1 MDREMQIENIKKALE
16 LENNI
21 KNSILK
27 YTELDDNKPSYDEKI
42 KPKTEFKGIA
52 AYGLSLVAFFAVII
66 ISVIYLG
73 NYDDIGTIA
82 AVSVCAIMF
91 PILICILFYAVY
103 RVKLKN
109 ELNSEEYKS
118 RLDKKTADTDKY
130 YSEMKQLEVKI
141 NAMQKEL
148 AALYETEKP
157 VPLQYR
163 NRKTLQYIYDIMSTS
178 DYDLKQ
184 AIDSYDKLK
193 ARELEEER
201 IAAIRDAANRQ
212 ANAIGW
218 AATMNYIKRN

>member
-27 YTELDDNKPSYDEKI
+27 YTELDDNRLSNNEKAEPERKI
-42 KPKTEFKGIA
+42 KGMAVLFLALISFFITVILIGALEGTIDNSTIFIMFLFGAVLVPAIILIVTLVLCSNKTNRVNQETNTPEPEKAEYDIE
-52 AYGLSLVAFFAVII
+52 LET
-66 ISVIYLG
+66 LG
-73 NYDDIGTIA
+73 NEIQ
-82 AVSVCAIMF
+82 S
-91 PILICILFYAVY
+91 
-103 RVKLKN
+103 
-109 ELNSEEYKS
+109 
-118 RLDKKTADTDKY
+118 
-130 YSEMKQLEVKI
+130 
-141 NAMQKEL
+141 MQKEL

-163 NRKTLQYIYDIMSTS
+163 NRKALQYIYDIMSTS

-201 IAAIRDAANRQ
+201 IAAIRDAADRQ

>member
-27 YTELDDNKPSYDEKI
+27 YTELDDNRLSNNEKAEPERKVKGMAALFLALI
-42 KPKTEFKGIA
+42 SFIITALLIGALEGTIDNSTIFIMFLVGAVLVPAIILIITLVFCCNKTNRVNQETNTAEPEKTEYDIE
-52 AYGLSLVAFFAVII
+52 LET
-66 ISVIYLG
+66 LG
-73 NYDDIGTIA
+73 NEIQ
-82 AVSVCAIMF
+82 S
-91 PILICILFYAVY
+91 
-103 RVKLKN
+103 
-109 ELNSEEYKS
+109 
-118 RLDKKTADTDKY
+118 
-130 YSEMKQLEVKI
+130 
-141 NAMQKEL
+141 MQKEL

-163 NRKTLQYIYDIMSTS
+163 NRKALQYIYDIMSTS

-201 IAAIRDAANRQ
+201 IAAIRDAADRQ

-218 AATMNYIKRN
+218 AATMNYIKKN

>member
-1 MDREMQIENIKKALE
+1 MERKIQIENIKKALE

-21 KNSILK
+21 INSILK
-27 YTELDDNKPSYDEKI
+27 YTELDDNRLSNNEKAEPERKTKGMAALFLALI
-42 KPKTEFKGIA
+42 SFLITVLLIGALEGTIDNSTIFIMFLFGAVLVPAIILIIALVLCSNKTNRVNPETNTAEPEKTEYDIE
-52 AYGLSLVAFFAVII
+52 LET
-66 ISVIYLG
+66 LG
-73 NYDDIGTIA
+73 NEIQ
-82 AVSVCAIMF
+82 S
-91 PILICILFYAVY
+91 
-103 RVKLKN
+103 
-109 ELNSEEYKS
+109 
-118 RLDKKTADTDKY
+118 
-130 YSEMKQLEVKI
+130 
-141 NAMQKEL
+141 MQKEL

-163 NRKTLQYIYDIMSTS
+163 NRKALQYIYDIMSTS

-201 IAAIRDAANRQ
+201 IAAISDAADRQ

>member
-27 YTELDDNKPSYDEKI
+27 YTELDDNRLSNSEKAEPERKI
-42 KPKTEFKGIA
+42 RGMAVLFLALISFFITVILIGALEETIDNGTIFIMFLVGAVLVPAIILIIALVLCSNKTNRVNQETNTPEPEKTEYDIE
-52 AYGLSLVAFFAVII
+52 LET
-66 ISVIYLG
+66 LG
-73 NYDDIGTIA
+73 NEIQ
-82 AVSVCAIMF
+82 S
-91 PILICILFYAVY
+91 
-103 RVKLKN
+103 
-109 ELNSEEYKS
+109 
-118 RLDKKTADTDKY
+118 
-130 YSEMKQLEVKI
+130 
-141 NAMQKEL
+141 MQKEL
-148 AALYETEKP
+148 AVLYETEKP

-163 NRKTLQYIYDIMSTS
+163 NRKALQYIYDIMSTS

-201 IAAIRDAANRQ
+201 IAAIRDAADRQ

>member
-1 MDREMQIENIKKALE
+1 MERKIQIENIKKALE

-21 KNSILK
+21 INSILK
-27 YTELDDNKPSYDEKI
+27 YTELDDNRLSNNEKAEPERKTKGMAALFLALI
-42 KPKTEFKGIA
+42 SFLITVLLIGALEGTIDNSTIFIMFLFGAVLVPAIILIIALVLCSNKTNRVNPETNTAEPEKTEYDIE
-52 AYGLSLVAFFAVII
+52 LET
-66 ISVIYLG
+66 LG
-73 NYDDIGTIA
+73 NEIQ
-82 AVSVCAIMF
+82 S
-91 PILICILFYAVY
+91 
-103 RVKLKN
+103 
-109 ELNSEEYKS
+109 
-118 RLDKKTADTDKY
+118 
-130 YSEMKQLEVKI
+130 
-141 NAMQKEL
+141 MQKEL

-163 NRKTLQYIYDIMSTS
+163 NRKALQYIYDIMSTS

-201 IAAIRDAANRQ
+201 IAAIRDAADRQ

>member
-1 MDREMQIENIKKALE
+1 MERKIQIENIKKALE

-21 KNSILK
+21 INSILK
-27 YTELDDNKPSYDEKI
+27 YTELDDNRLSNNEKAEPERKI
-42 KPKTEFKGIA
+42 KGMAVLFLALISFLITVLLIGALEGTIDNGTIFIMFLVGAVLVPAIILIIALVLCSNKTNRVNPETNTAEPEKTEYDIE
-52 AYGLSLVAFFAVII
+52 LET
-66 ISVIYLG
+66 LG
-73 NYDDIGTIA
+73 NEIQ
-82 AVSVCAIMF
+82 S
-91 PILICILFYAVY
+91 
-103 RVKLKN
+103 
-109 ELNSEEYKS
+109 
-118 RLDKKTADTDKY
+118 
-130 YSEMKQLEVKI
+130 
-141 NAMQKEL
+141 MQKEL

-163 NRKTLQYIYDIMSTS
+163 NRKALQYIYDIMSTS

-201 IAAIRDAANRQ
+201 IAAIRDAADRQ

>member
-27 YTELDDNKPSYDEKI
+27 YTELDDNRLSNNEKAEPERKI
-42 KPKTEFKGIA
+42 KGMAALFLALISFLITVLLVGALEGTIDNSTIFIMFLFGAVLVPATILIITLVLCCNKTNRVNQETNTAEQEKTEYDIE
-52 AYGLSLVAFFAVII
+52 LET
-66 ISVIYLG
+66 LG
-73 NYDDIGTIA
+73 NEIQ
-82 AVSVCAIMF
+82 S
-91 PILICILFYAVY
+91 
-103 RVKLKN
+103 
-109 ELNSEEYKS
+109 
-118 RLDKKTADTDKY
+118 
-130 YSEMKQLEVKI
+130 
-141 NAMQKEL
+141 MQKEL

-163 NRKTLQYIYDIMSTS
+163 NRKALQYIYDIMSTS

-184 AIDSYDKLK
+184 AIDSYDKFK

-201 IAAIRDAANRQ
+201 IAAIRDAADRQ

>member
-1 MDREMQIENIKKALE
+1 MERKIQIENIKKALE

-21 KNSILK
+21 INSILK
-27 YTELDDNKPSYDEKI
+27 YTELDDNRLSNNEKAEPERKI
-42 KPKTEFKGIA
+42 KGMAVLFLALISILITVLLIGALEGTIDNGTIFIMFLVGAVLVPAIILIIALVLCSNKTNRVNPETNTAEPEKTEYDIE
-52 AYGLSLVAFFAVII
+52 LET
-66 ISVIYLG
+66 LG
-73 NYDDIGTIA
+73 NEIQ
-82 AVSVCAIMF
+82 S
-91 PILICILFYAVY
+91 
-103 RVKLKN
+103 
-109 ELNSEEYKS
+109 
-118 RLDKKTADTDKY
+118 
-130 YSEMKQLEVKI
+130 
-141 NAMQKEL
+141 MQKEL

-163 NRKTLQYIYDIMSTS
+163 NRKALQYIYDIMSTS

-201 IAAIRDAANRQ
+201 IAAIRDAADRQ

>member
-1 MDREMQIENIKKALE
+1 MDRKIQIENIKKALE

-21 KNSILK
+21 INSILK
-27 YTELDDNKPSYDEKI
+27 YTELDDNRLSNNEKAEPERKI
-42 KPKTEFKGIA
+42 KGMAVLFLALISFLITVLLIGALEGTIDNGTIFIMFLVGAVLVPAIILIIALVLCSNKTNRVNPETNTAEPEKTEYDIE
-52 AYGLSLVAFFAVII
+52 LET
-66 ISVIYLG
+66 LG
-73 NYDDIGTIA
+73 NEIQ
-82 AVSVCAIMF
+82 S
-91 PILICILFYAVY
+91 
-103 RVKLKN
+103 
-109 ELNSEEYKS
+109 
-118 RLDKKTADTDKY
+118 
-130 YSEMKQLEVKI
+130 
-141 NAMQKEL
+141 MQKEL

-163 NRKTLQYIYDIMSTS
+163 NRKALQYIYDIMSTS

-201 IAAIRDAANRQ
+201 IAAIRDAADRQ

>member
-1 MDREMQIENIKKALE
+1 MERKIQIENIKKALD

-21 KNSILK
+21 RNSILK
-27 YTELDDNKPSYDEKI
+27 YTELDDNRLSNNEKAEPERKI
-42 KPKTEFKGIA
+42 RGMAVLFLALISFFITVILIGALEETIDNGTIFIMFLVGAVLVPAIILIIALVLCSNKTNRVNLETNTAEPEKTEYEIE
-52 AYGLSLVAFFAVII
+52 IET
-66 ISVIYLG
+66 LG
-73 NYDDIGTIA
+73 NEIQ
-82 AVSVCAIMF
+82 S
-91 PILICILFYAVY
+91 
-103 RVKLKN
+103 
-109 ELNSEEYKS
+109 
-118 RLDKKTADTDKY
+118 
-130 YSEMKQLEVKI
+130 
-141 NAMQKEL
+141 MQKEL
-148 AALYETEKP
+148 ATLYETEKP

-163 NRKTLQYIYDIMSTS
+163 NRKALQYIYDIMSTS

>member
-27 YTELDDNKPSYDEKI
+27 YTELDDNRLSNSEKAEPERKI
-42 KPKTEFKGIA
+42 RGMAVLFLALISFFITVILIGALEETIDNGTIFIMFLVGAVLVPAIILIIALVLCSNKTNRVNPETNTPEPEKTEYDIE
-52 AYGLSLVAFFAVII
+52 LET
-66 ISVIYLG
+66 LG
-73 NYDDIGTIA
+73 NEIQ
-82 AVSVCAIMF
+82 S
-91 PILICILFYAVY
+91 
-103 RVKLKN
+103 
-109 ELNSEEYKS
+109 
-118 RLDKKTADTDKY
+118 
-130 YSEMKQLEVKI
+130 
-141 NAMQKEL
+141 MQKEL

-163 NRKTLQYIYDIMSTS
+163 NRKSLQYIYDIMSTS

-201 IAAIRDAANRQ
+201 IAAIRDAADRQ

>member
-1 MDREMQIENIKKALE
+1 MDRKIQIENIKKALE

-27 YTELDDNKPSYDEKI
+27 YTELDDNKPSCDERVEPETKI
-42 KPKTEFKGIA
+42 K
-52 AYGLSLVAFFAVII
+52 YGTTFVISLITVIVVAFLVMMNL
-66 ISVIYLG
+66 S
-73 NYDDIGTIA
+73 
-82 AVSVCAIMF
+82 VSVLI
-91 PILICILFYAVY
+91 ILASIGIFFYAVY
-103 RVKLKN
+103 RIKMKN
-109 ELNSEEYKS
+109 ELNSEEDKS
-118 RLDKKTADTDKY
+118 RLDKKSEDTDKY
-130 YSEMKQLEVKI
+130 YSEMQQLEVKI
-141 NAMQKEL
+141 KSMQKEL

-163 NRKTLQYIYDIMSTS
+163 NRKALQYIYDIMSTS

-201 IAAIRDAANRQ
+201 IAAIRDAADRQ

>member
-1 MDREMQIENIKKALE
+1 MERKIQIENIKKALE

-21 KNSILK
+21 INSILK
-27 YTELDDNKPSYDEKI
+27 YTELDDNRLSNNEKAEPERKI
-42 KPKTEFKGIA
+42 KGMTVLFLALISFLITVLLIGALEGTIDNGTIFIMFLVGAVLVPAIILIIALVLCSNKTNRVNPETNTAEPEKTEYDIE
-52 AYGLSLVAFFAVII
+52 LET
-66 ISVIYLG
+66 LG
-73 NYDDIGTIA
+73 NEIQ
-82 AVSVCAIMF
+82 S
-91 PILICILFYAVY
+91 
-103 RVKLKN
+103 
-109 ELNSEEYKS
+109 
-118 RLDKKTADTDKY
+118 
-130 YSEMKQLEVKI
+130 
-141 NAMQKEL
+141 MQKEL

-163 NRKTLQYIYDIMSTS
+163 NRKALQYIYDIMSTS

-201 IAAIRDAANRQ
+201 IAAIRDAADRQ

>member
-1 MDREMQIENIKKALE
+1 MERKIQIENIKKALE

-21 KNSILK
+21 INSILK
-27 YTELDDNKPSYDEKI
+27 YTELDDNRLSNNEKDEPERKI
-42 KPKTEFKGIA
+42 RGMAVLFLALISFFITVILIGALGETIDNGTIFIMFLVGAVLVPAIILIIALVLCRNKTNGVNPETNTAEPEKTEYDIE
-52 AYGLSLVAFFAVII
+52 IET
-66 ISVIYLG
+66 LG
-73 NYDDIGTIA
+73 NEIQ
-82 AVSVCAIMF
+82 S
-91 PILICILFYAVY
+91 
-103 RVKLKN
+103 
-109 ELNSEEYKS
+109 
-118 RLDKKTADTDKY
+118 
-130 YSEMKQLEVKI
+130 
-141 NAMQKEL
+141 MQKEL

-163 NRKTLQYIYDIMSTS
+163 NRKALQYIYDIMSTS

-201 IAAIRDAANRQ
+201 IAAIRDAADRQ

>member
-1 MDREMQIENIKKALE
+1 MERKIQIENIKKALE

-27 YTELDDNKPSYDEKI
+27 YTELDDNRLSNNEKDEPERKI
-42 KPKTEFKGIA
+42 RGMAVLFLALISFFITVILIGALEETIDNGTIFIMFLVGAVLVPAIILIIALVLCRNKTNRVNPETNTAEPEKTEYDIE
-52 AYGLSLVAFFAVII
+52 IET
-66 ISVIYLG
+66 LG
-73 NYDDIGTIA
+73 NEIQ
-82 AVSVCAIMF
+82 S
-91 PILICILFYAVY
+91 
-103 RVKLKN
+103 
-109 ELNSEEYKS
+109 
-118 RLDKKTADTDKY
+118 
-130 YSEMKQLEVKI
+130 
-141 NAMQKEL
+141 MQKEL

-163 NRKTLQYIYDIMSTS
+163 NRKALQYIYDIMSTS

-193 ARELEEER
+193 SRELEEER
-201 IAAIRDAANRQ
+201 IAAIRDAADRQ

>member
-27 YTELDDNKPSYDEKI
+27 YTELDDNRLSNNEKAEPERKI
-42 KPKTEFKGIA
+42 KGMAVLFLALISFLITVLLIGALEGTIDNGTIFIMFLVGAVLVPAIILIIALVLCSNKTNRVNPETNTAEPEKTEYDIE
-52 AYGLSLVAFFAVII
+52 LET
-66 ISVIYLG
+66 LG
-73 NYDDIGTIA
+73 NEIQ
-82 AVSVCAIMF
+82 S
-91 PILICILFYAVY
+91 
-103 RVKLKN
+103 
-109 ELNSEEYKS
+109 
-118 RLDKKTADTDKY
+118 
-130 YSEMKQLEVKI
+130 
-141 NAMQKEL
+141 MQKEL

-163 NRKTLQYIYDIMSTS
+163 NRKSLQYIYDIMSTS

-201 IAAIRDAANRQ
+201 IAAIRDAADRQ

>member
-27 YTELDDNKPSYDEKI
+27 YTELDDNRLSNSEKAEPERKI
-42 KPKTEFKGIA
+42 RGMAVLFLALISFFITVILIGALEETIDNGTIFIMFLVGAVLVPAIILIIALVLCSNKTNRVNQETNTPEPEKTEYDIE
-52 AYGLSLVAFFAVII
+52 LET
-66 ISVIYLG
+66 LG
-73 NYDDIGTIA
+73 NEIQ
-82 AVSVCAIMF
+82 S
-91 PILICILFYAVY
+91 
-103 RVKLKN
+103 
-109 ELNSEEYKS
+109 
-118 RLDKKTADTDKY
+118 
-130 YSEMKQLEVKI
+130 
-141 NAMQKEL
+141 MQKEL

-163 NRKTLQYIYDIMSTS
+163 NRKALQYIYDIMSTS

-201 IAAIRDAANRQ
+201 IAAIRDAADRQ

>member
-1 MDREMQIENIKKALE
+1 MERKIQIENIKKALE

-21 KNSILK
+21 INSILK
-27 YTELDDNKPSYDEKI
+27 YTELDDNRLSNNEKDEPERKI
-42 KPKTEFKGIA
+42 RGMAVLFLALISFFITVILIGALEETIDNVTIFIMFFVGAVLVPAIILIIALVLCSNKTNRVNPETNTPEKTEYDIE
-52 AYGLSLVAFFAVII
+52 LET
-66 ISVIYLG
+66 LG
-73 NYDDIGTIA
+73 NEIQ
-82 AVSVCAIMF
+82 S
-91 PILICILFYAVY
+91 
-103 RVKLKN
+103 
-109 ELNSEEYKS
+109 
-118 RLDKKTADTDKY
+118 
-130 YSEMKQLEVKI
+130 
-141 NAMQKEL
+141 MQKEL

-163 NRKTLQYIYDIMSTS
+163 NRKSLQYIYDIMSTS

-201 IAAIRDAANRQ
+201 IAAIRDAADRQ

>member
-27 YTELDDNKPSYDEKI
+27 YTELDDNRLSNSEKAEPERKI
-42 KPKTEFKGIA
+42 RGMAVLFLALISFFITVILIGALEETIDNGTIFIMFLVGAVLVPAIILIIALVLCSNKTNRVNQETNTPEPEKTEYDIE
-52 AYGLSLVAFFAVII
+52 LET
-66 ISVIYLG
+66 LG
-73 NYDDIGTIA
+73 NEIQ
-82 AVSVCAIMF
+82 S
-91 PILICILFYAVY
+91 
-103 RVKLKN
+103 
-109 ELNSEEYKS
+109 
-118 RLDKKTADTDKY
+118 
-130 YSEMKQLEVKI
+130 
-141 NAMQKEL
+141 MQKEL
-148 AALYETEKP
+148 AVLYETEKP
-157 VPLQYR
+157 VP
-163 NRKTLQYIYDIMSTS
+163 LQYIYDIMSTS

-201 IAAIRDAANRQ
+201 IAAIRDAADRQ

>member
-1 MDREMQIENIKKALE
+1 MERKIQIENIKKALE

-21 KNSILK
+21 INSILK

-42 KPKTEFKGIA
+42 KPKTEFNGIA
-52 AYGLSLVAFFAVII
+52 AYGLSLVAFLAVII

-73 NYDDIGTIA
+73 NYDDVGIIA
-82 AVSVCAIMF
+82 AVSVCAIML

-118 RLDKKTADTDKY
+118 RLDKKTEDIDEY
-130 YSEMKQLEVKI
+130 YSEMQQLEFKI
-141 NAMQKEL
+141 KSMQKEL

-157 VPLQYR
+157 VPLQYQ
-163 NRKTLQYIYDIMSTS
+163 NRKSLQYIYDIMSTS

-184 AIDSYDKLK
+184 AIDSYDKFK

-201 IAAIRDAANRQ
+201 IAAIRDAADRQ

-218 AATMNYIKRN
+218 AATMNYINRD

>member
-27 YTELDDNKPSYDEKI
+27 YTELDDNRLSNSEKAEPERKI
-42 KPKTEFKGIA
+42 RGMAVLFLALISFFITVILIGALEETIDNSTIFIMFLVGAVLVPAIILIIALVLCSNKTNRVNQETNTPEPEKTEYDIE
-52 AYGLSLVAFFAVII
+52 LET
-66 ISVIYLG
+66 LG
-73 NYDDIGTIA
+73 NEIQ
-82 AVSVCAIMF
+82 S
-91 PILICILFYAVY
+91 
-103 RVKLKN
+103 
-109 ELNSEEYKS
+109 
-118 RLDKKTADTDKY
+118 
-130 YSEMKQLEVKI
+130 
-141 NAMQKEL
+141 MQKEL
-148 AALYETEKP
+148 AVLYETEKP

-163 NRKTLQYIYDIMSTS
+163 NRKALQYIYDIMSTS

-201 IAAIRDAANRQ
+201 IAAIRDAADRQ

>member
-1 MDREMQIENIKKALE
+1 MERKIQIENIKKALE

-21 KNSILK
+21 INSILK
-27 YTELDDNKPSYDEKI
+27 YTELDDNRLSNNEKDEPERKI
-42 KPKTEFKGIA
+42 RGMAVLFLALISFFITVILIGALEETIDNGTIFIMFLVGAVLVPAIILIIALVLCSNKTNRVNPETNTAEQEKTEYDIE
-52 AYGLSLVAFFAVII
+52 LET
-66 ISVIYLG
+66 LG
-73 NYDDIGTIA
+73 NEIQ
-82 AVSVCAIMF
+82 S
-91 PILICILFYAVY
+91 
-103 RVKLKN
+103 
-109 ELNSEEYKS
+109 
-118 RLDKKTADTDKY
+118 
-130 YSEMKQLEVKI
+130 
-141 NAMQKEL
+141 MQKEL

-163 NRKTLQYIYDIMSTS
+163 NRKALQYIYDIMSTS

-201 IAAIRDAANRQ
+201 IAAIRDAADRQ